1 LRTIQKE
8 LGELDDEEELA
19 GEYDQKLKK
28 LKVKNSCLRAENIL
42 DFNLSFHLK
51 YKKDSYD
58 QIYRVY
64 CTLKENKCSG
74 VLIKNKDDVID
85 MNDVV
90 SLQEVSVVK
99 YDENMVQLKWGT
111 IVTFTYQDEKVELVE
126 KSINETA
133 KTEASC
139 K

>member
-1 LRTIQKE
+1 M
-8 LGELDDEEELA
+8 
-19 GEYDQKLKK
+19 KLSLIVALFILSFNISAEK
-28 LKVKNSCLRAENIL
+28 LKVKNSCFRTENIL

-51 YKKDSYD
+51 YKKESYD
-58 QIYRVY
+58 QVYQVY

-90 SLQEVSVVK
+90 SMQDISVVK
-99 YDENMVQLKWGT
+99 YDENVVQLKWGT

>member
-1 LRTIQKE
+1 M
-8 LGELDDEEELA
+8 
-19 GEYDQKLKK
+19 KLSLIATLFILSFNINAEK

-42 DFNLSFHLK
+42 EFNLSFHLK
-51 YKKDSYD
+51 YKKESYD
-58 QIYRVY
+58 QVYRVY
-64 CTLKENKCSG
+64 CILKENKCSG
-74 VLIKNKDDVID
+74 VFINNKDDVID

-90 SLQEVSVVK
+90 SIQDLSVLK

-111 IVTFTYQDEKVELVE
+111 TRTFTYQDGKVELVE

-139 K
+139 N